1 MNWACRLS
9 RRAAKQLHSLP
20 RDRLG
25 QVARAID
32 EIGEDPT
39 LGDVRPVKSGRFKGA
54 LRKRVGPYRI
64 VYSIDPDAREVNIAA
79 ILTRGDTTYR

>member
-1 MNWACRLS
+1 MSWACNLS
-9 RRAAKQLHSLP
+9 RQAAKQLRSLP
-20 RDRLG
+20 RDRLE
-25 QVARAID
+25 QVARTID

>member
-1 MNWACRLS
+1 MSWACNLS
-9 RRAAKQLHSLP
+9 RQAAKQLRSLP

-39 LGDVRPVKSGRFKGA
+39 LGDVRPIKSGRFKGA

-64 VYSIDPDAREVNIAA
+64 VYSLDPDAREVDIAA

>member
-1 MNWACRLS
+1 MNWACNLS
-9 RRAAKQLHSLP
+9 RQAAKQLRSLP

-39 LGDVRPVKSGRFKGA
+39 LGDVRPIKSGRFKGA
-54 LRKRVGPYRI
+54 LRKRIGPYRI
-64 VYSIDPDAREVNIAA
+64 VYSINPDAREVDVAA
-79 ILTRGDTTYR
+79 ILTRGDTTYH

>member
-1 MNWACRLS
+1 MNWACNLS
-9 RRAAKQLHSLP
+9 RQAAKQLRAMP
-20 RDRLG
+20 RDRLE
-25 QVARAID
+25 QIARAID

-39 LGDVRPVKSGRFKGA
+39 LGDVRPIKSGRFKGA

-79 ILTRGDTTYR
+79 ILTRGDTTYH

>member
-1 MNWACRLS
+1 MNWACSLS
-9 RRAAKQLHSLP
+9 RQAAKQLRSLP
-20 RDRLG
+20 RDRLV

-39 LGDVRPVKSGRFKGA
+39 LGDLRPIKSGRFKGA

-64 VYSIDPDAREVNIAA
+64 VYSIDPDAREVNVAA
-79 ILTRGDTTYR
+79 ILTRGDTTYH

>member
-1 MNWACRLS
+1 MNWACNLS
-9 RRAAKQLHSLP
+9 RQAAKQLRSLP
-20 RDRLG
+20 RDRLV

-39 LGDVRPVKSGRFKGA
+39 LGDVRPIKSGRFKGA

-64 VYSIDPDAREVNIAA
+64 VYSIGLDAREVNAAA
-79 ILTRGDTTYR
+79 IVTRGDTTYH

>member
-1 MNWACRLS
+1 MSWACSLS
-9 RRAAKQLHSLP
+9 RQAAKQLCSLP

-39 LGDVRPVKSGRFKGA
+39 FGDVRPIKSGRFKGA
-54 LRKRVGPYRI
+54 LRKRVGVYRI
-64 VYSIDPDAREVNIAA
+64 VYSIDPVARKVDIAA
-79 ILTRGDTTYR
+79 ILVRSETTYR

>member
-1 MNWACRLS
+1 MSWACSLS
-9 RRAAKQLHSLP
+9 RRAAKQLRSLP
-20 RDRLG
+20 RVRLE
-25 QVARAID
+25 QIARAID

-39 LGDVRPVKSGRFKGA
+39 FGDVRPIKSGRLKGA

-64 VYSIDPDAREVNIAA
+64 VYSIEPDAREVNIAA

>member
-1 MNWACRLS
+1 MSWACNLS
-9 RRAAKQLHSLP
+9 RQAAKQLRSLP
-20 RDRLG
+20 RDRLE

-39 LGDVRPVKSGRFKGA
+39 LGDVRPIKSGRFKGA

-64 VYSIDPDAREVNIAA
+64 VYSIDPDAREVSIAA

>member
-1 MNWACRLS
+1 MSWACSLS
-9 RRAAKQLHSLP
+9 RQAAKQLRSLP

-39 LGDVRPVKSGRFKGA
+39 RGDVRPIKTGRFKGA

-64 VYSIDPDAREVNIAA
+64 VYSIDPDAREVSIAA
-79 ILTRGDTTYR
+79 ILTRGGTTYR

>member
-1 MNWACRLS
+1 MSWACSLS
-9 RRAAKQLHSLP
+9 RQAAKQLRSLP
-20 RDRLG
+20 RDRLERI
-25 QVARAID
+25 ARAID

-64 VYSIDPDAREVNIAA
+64 VYSINPDAREVNIAA

>member
-1 MNWACRLS
+1 MNWACNLS
-9 RRAAKQLHSLP
+9 RQAAKQLRSLP
-20 RDRLG
+20 RDRLV

>member
-1 MNWACRLS
+1 MKWACSLS
-9 RRAAKQLHSLP
+9 RQAAQQSRSLP

-25 QVARAID
+25 QIARAID

-64 VYSIDPDAREVNIAA
+64 VYSIDPDAREANIAA

>member
-1 MNWACRLS
+1 MSWACRLS
-9 RRAAKQLHSLP
+9 RHAAKQLRSLP
-20 RDRLG
+20 RDRLE
-25 QVARAID
+25 QLARAID

-39 LGDVRPVKSGRFKGA
+39 LGDVRPIKSGRFKGA

-64 VYSIDPDAREVNIAA
+64 VYSIDPDAREVDIAA

>member
-1 MNWACRLS
+1 MSWACNLS
-9 RRAAKQLHSLP
+9 RQAAKQLHSLP

-39 LGDVRPVKSGRFKGA
+39 LGDVRPVKSGRLKGA
-54 LRKRVGPYRI
+54 LRKRVGPTRI
-64 VYSIDPDAREVNIAA
+64 VYSIDPDARKIDIAA
-79 ILTRGDTTYR
+79 ILTRGDATYR

>member
-1 MNWACRLS
+1 MSWTCNVS
-9 RRAAKQLHSLP
+9 RQAAKQLRSLP
-20 RDRLG
+20 RDRLE
-25 QVARAID
+25 QIARAID

-39 LGDVRPVKSGRFKGA
+39 LGDVRPIKSGRFKGA

-64 VYSIDPDAREVNIAA
+64 VYSIDPDARKVDIAA